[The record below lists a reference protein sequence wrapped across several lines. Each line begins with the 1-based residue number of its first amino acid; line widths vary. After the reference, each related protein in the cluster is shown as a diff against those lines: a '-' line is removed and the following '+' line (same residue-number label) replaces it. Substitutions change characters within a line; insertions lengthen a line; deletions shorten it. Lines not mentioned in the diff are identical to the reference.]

1 MDWLDDLR
9 EGVVLVEDSVVSYLN
24 AAAAALL
31 YVDRDRVVGRPL
43 IGVARDHRIEAVAR
57 GGDPVEVEV
66 RGRRIRVERIRGGL
80 SLVDVTRVRQSEEDA
95 RELLAVLS
103 HELRTPVTT
112 IQSTIEALQDDDLPL
127 ATRERFLRRAEQ
139 ESRRLMRL
147 LADLTV
153 DVSPPRSRSVHLP
166 EVVDRA
172 LALIAPKLAER
183 GVSVRRQGP
192 ALDVWMDPDKAL
204 QLVLNLVENAV
215 VHGPADRE
223 ILIETRTAA
232 EGDRAE
238 IEVHDRGDPLAE
250 DAFEGLFV
258 PHRRGDA
265 AAAAGAGLGLYIVR
279 SIAERAGGR
288 AWGRPT
294 SAGNAFGVA
303 LPRPGRS

>member
-9 EGVVLVEDSVVSYLN
+9 EGVVLVGRGVVTYLN
-24 AAAAALL
+24 AAAAELL
-31 YVDRDRVVGRPL
+31 HVDRDRVVGRPL
-43 IGVARDHRIEAVAR
+43 IGVVRDHRIEAVAR

-66 RGRRIRVERIRGGL
+66 RGRRIRVEPIRGGL
-80 SLVDVTRVRQSEEDA
+80 SLVDVTRARQSEEDA

-112 IQSTIEALQDDDLPL
+112 IQSTIEALREDDLPA

-139 ESRRLMRL
+139 ESRRLVRL

-172 LALIAPKLAER
+172 LALIAPKIAER
-183 GVSVRRQGP
+183 GVTVRRTGP
-192 ALDVWMDPDKAL
+192 PLDVWMDPDKVL
-204 QLVLNLVENAV
+204 QLVVNLVENAV
-215 VHGPADRE
+215 VHGPAGGE
-223 ILIETRTAA
+223 IVIETRSSAA
-232 EGDRAE
+232 GDVAE
-238 IEVHDRGDPLAE
+238 IEVIDRGDPLPE
-250 DAFEGLFV
+250 GAFEGLFV

-265 AAAAGAGLGLYIVR
+265 AAASGAGLGLYIVR
-279 SIAERAGGR
+279 SIADRAGGR

-294 SAGNAFGVA
+294 RNGNAFGVA
-303 LPRPGRS
+303 LPRPDAS